1 MIVALHIPLEI
12 RAGQPASLTMTEEE
26 QKALDSLLHI
36 LNIEQRD
43 ENHFHA
49 DTDQQEGRLFGGLI
63 LAQSVMAAGRTVKE
77 GDIHS
82 LHAYFLRAGKPVEP
96 VDYMVER
103 VRDGRTFTTRRVS
116 AIQAGNMIFE
126 ASISFTLGEE
136 GIEHQTPMP
145 QAPEPADLPTW
156 WESMRASMPPEMQA
170 EMEKRGGRGRRGWNN
185 PIDLRSVAGGRSAV
199 DENGLPHRVVWGRMP
214 AALPEDPL
222 IHAAA
227 MAYFSDSGLIAT
239 VDGGRN
245 MWRPGGSAASLD
257 HAIWWHYPPRFDDW
271 LLYSSYSPVAH
282 AARALVLGSM
292 YTRGGVLVASVA
304 QEGLYRAS
312 K

>member
-1 MIVALHIPLEI
+1 
-12 RAGQPASLTMTEEE
+12 MTEEE
-26 QKALDSLLHI
+26 QNALQNLLRI
-36 LNIEQRD
+36 LNIEQRAA
-43 ENHFHA
+43 NHFHA
-49 DTDQQEGRLFGGLI
+49 ETDQQEGRLFGGLI
-63 LAQSVMAAGRTVKE
+63 LAQSVMAAGRTVAQ

-82 LHAYFLRAGKPVEP
+82 LHAYFLRAGKPVVP

-116 AIQAGNMIFE
+116 AMQAGDMIFE

-136 GIEHQTPMP
+136 GIEHQRPMP
-145 QAPEPADLPTW
+145 AAPEPDGLPTW
-156 WESMRASMPPEMQA
+156 WESMRAAMAPEMQA
-170 EMEKRGGRGRRGWNN
+170 ELEKHAPRRRGWNN
-185 PIDLRSVAGGRSAV
+185 PIDIRSVAGGRSAV
-199 DENGLPHRVVWGRMP
+199 DEHGLPHRVVWGRMP

-239 VDGGRN
+239 VDGGRG

-257 HAIWWHYPPRFDDW
+257 HAIWWHYPPRFDGW
-271 LLYSSYSPVAH
+271 LLYASHSPMAH

-292 YTRGGVLVASVA
+292 YTRAGVLIASVA
-304 QEGLYRAS
+304 QEALYRTS
-312 K
+312 R

>member
-1 MIVALHIPLEI
+1 
-12 RAGQPASLTMTEEE
+12 MTEEE
-26 QKALDSLLHI
+26 QKALDSLLRI
-36 LNIEQRD
+36 LNIEQRAD
-43 ENHFHA
+43 DHFHA

-63 LAQSVMAAGRTVKE
+63 LAQSVMAAGRTVTE

-136 GIEHQTPMP
+136 GIEHQPPMP
-145 QAPEPADLPTW
+145 SVPEPDGLPTW
-156 WESMRASMPPEMQA
+156 WESMSASMPPEMQA
-170 EMEKRGGRGRRGWNN
+170 EMEKRGRGRRGWNN
-185 PIDLRSVAGGRSAV
+185 PIDIRSVAGGRSAV

-292 YTRGGVLVASVA
+292 YNRAGVLVASVA